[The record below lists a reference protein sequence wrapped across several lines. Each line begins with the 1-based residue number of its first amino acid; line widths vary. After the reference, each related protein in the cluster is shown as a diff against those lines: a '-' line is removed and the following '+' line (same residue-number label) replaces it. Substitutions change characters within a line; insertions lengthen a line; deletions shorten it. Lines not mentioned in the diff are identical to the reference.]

1 MPKLPRKLQLGYC
14 CSAAGAI
21 RKKFG
26 STERFFLG
34 DIKDKAALKQAL
46 NGCQALIILTSAV
59 SRMVA
64 PPFDLISKPVEDPS
78 AAVTKDF
85 ATLFAQTLPGL

>member
-14 CSAAGAI
+14 CSAAGAS

-26 STERFFLG
+26 STEGFFLG
-34 DIKDKAALKQAL
+34 DIKDKAALKQVL
-46 NGCQALIILTSAV
+46 NGCQALIIFTSAV
-59 SRMVA
+59 PRMVA
-64 PPFDLISKPVEDPS
+64 PPFDPISKPVEDPS

-85 ATLFAQTLPGL
+85 AALFAQTLPGL